1 MDKYTATEEA
11 FKHGYEK
18 GYEAGKKV
26 ATDNNVGHKTNA
38 DRIRAM
44 SDDELASELSLVA
57 GWDRRQY
64 RKAKLIG
71 IEKVMHD
78 WLQQPVQEEL

>member
-1 MDKYTATEEA
+1 MKNYDATERA
-11 FKHGYEK
+11 FENGYEK
-18 GYEAGKKV
+18 GYEDGKKV

-44 SDDELASELSLVA
+44 SDDELARELSLVA

-71 IEKVMHD
+71 LEKVMHD
-78 WLQQPVQEEL
+78 WLQQPVLEEL